1 MACEVIEYLP
11 KSKHKLFLLSL
22 EDVSNEKVIIST
34 PNYRYPQNEIRGNPY
49 EKHISAWKDVDFK
62 REGYKVKGLG
72 IQIREKIF
80 PARIPLIEKIFA
92 KVVLFGKF
100 TKFAELIVG
109 IKDLR

>member
-1 MACEVIEYLP
+1 MYEFIIP
-11 KSKHKLFLLSL
+11 FSFDKL
-22 EDVSNEKVIIST
+22 
-34 PNYRYPQNEIRGNPY
+34 RYMETVLVAHLRAQ
-49 EKHISAWKDVDFK
+49 DVDFK

-80 PARIPLIEKIFA
+80 PARIPLIGKIFA